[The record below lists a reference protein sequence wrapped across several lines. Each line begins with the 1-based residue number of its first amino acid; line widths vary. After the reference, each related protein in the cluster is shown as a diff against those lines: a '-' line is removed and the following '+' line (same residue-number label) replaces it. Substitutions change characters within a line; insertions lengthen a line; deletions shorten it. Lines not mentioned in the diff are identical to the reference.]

1 MGRNGTDMVASRTS
15 LLPLLLIRSRVRLT
29 HPIADLMIRSLL
41 SIFSLA
47 LAVLGGL
54 AGYVSSVYWLSA
66 PSAFPSEDAKEVT
79 MLTPLLVAFVCGI
92 VPFWT
97 VRFSSDLLSNA

>member
-1 MGRNGTDMVASRTS
+1 
-15 LLPLLLIRSRVRLT
+15 
-29 HPIADLMIRSLL
+29 MIRSLL

-47 LAVLGGL
+47 LAILGGL

-66 PSAFPSEDAKEVT
+66 PATFPGADAREVT
-79 MLTPLLVAFVCGI
+79 VLTPLLVAFVCGI
-92 VPFWT
+92 IPFWT